1 MQPAGSSSTVFVVNF
16 FIIKK
21 GSPFSIL
28 FLVSGGGSRPSDKG
42 GGGGGRSQK
51 TLFSALRAPVWSENK
66 VGGPPGPFPW
76 IRHSGSGFEN
86 LRDNEL
92 NCPLNWSTC
101 PSPHLQPYVSQ
112 GGGITC
118 ESRMRSERLLPWDLH
133 C

>member
-42 GGGGGRSQK
+42 GGGRSQK
-51 TLFSALRAPVWSENK
+51 TLFSALRVPVWSENK

-92 NCPLNWSTC
+92 NCPLNWPTC